1 MNSDKKKNQS
11 NKKPDVLQEP
21 KVIYVTEDN
30 SIMDNSENIDSIL
43 EKLILKSIQDSKE
56 GNGISHEQMMQNVKV
71 KYTFLK

>member
-56 GNGISHEQMMQNVKV
+56 GNGISLEQMMQNVKV